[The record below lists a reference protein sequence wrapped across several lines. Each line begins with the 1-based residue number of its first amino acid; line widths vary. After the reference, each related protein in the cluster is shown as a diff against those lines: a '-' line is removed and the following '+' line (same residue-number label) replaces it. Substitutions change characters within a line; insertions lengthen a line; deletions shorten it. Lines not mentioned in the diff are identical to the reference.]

1 MNNGINWS
9 SAAKYGL
16 LLSSIS
22 VVVNLLSAFLVEWQA
37 PGFIGT
43 VISIAAIV
51 GNFYL
56 LLYIIRQNVL
66 AEDIADQRSA
76 FRYGMAVCMF
86 STVVCCLFT
95 LLTYTVFLPDYLETT
110 LTALFE
116 QLDAM
121 GAADMLDYDEMLS
134 SMPVYLVLGEA
145 INCLIVGLIYSF
157 AISRKVAGY
166 DNDPFAGI
174 KDDEEDTE
182 VSEEENSS
190 EEK

>member
-22 VVVNLLSAFLVEWQA
+22 VVVNILSAFLVEWQA

-56 LLYIIRQNVL
+56 LFYIMRRNT
-66 AEDIADQRSA
+66 ETEENTSTGSA
-76 FRYGMAVCMF
+76 FAYGMAVCMF
-86 STVVCCLFT
+86 STIVCCLFT
-95 LLTYTVFLPDYLETT
+95 LLTYTVFLPEYLETT
-110 LTALFE
+110 LNALFE
-116 QLDAM
+116 QFEAM
-121 GAADMLDYDEMLS
+121 GAADMIDYDEMLS
-134 SMPVYLVLGEA
+134 SMPLYMVIGEA
-145 INCLIVGLIYSF
+145 FNCLVVGLIYCLF
-157 AISRKVAGY
+157 ISRRLGINS
-166 DNDPFAGI
+166 NDPFAGI
-174 KDDEEDTE
+174 EDSE
-182 VSEEENSS
+182 QVSDIEEENPS